1 MACSSLHPQFA
12 CLVVSQ
18 LSLQVRSLTTRVA
31 CALKG
36 AQPHQS
42 HNKIALKKKAKNVKR
57 EKKNKKMRVVHAQ
70 MLELQN
76 MQKKKYLGVLA
87 L

>member
-1 MACSSLHPQFA
+1 MWNE
-12 CLVVSQ
+12 
-18 LSLQVRSLTTRVA
+18 
-31 CALKG
+31 K
-36 AQPHQS
+36 
-42 HNKIALKKKAKNVKR
+42 
-57 EKKNKKMRVVHAQ
+57 KKNKKMRVVHAQ